1 MIKQIEVQ
9 DDEDEDETDDAFIMG
24 SIDLDNSDKN

>member
-9 DDEDEDETDDAFIMG
+9 DDEDNDATDDAFNMG

>member
-1 MIKQIEVQ
+1 MIKQIKVQ
-9 DDEDEDETDDAFIMG
+9 DDEDEDATDDAFNIG